1 MHAQYFIRHRIA
13 SIRIAS
19 AHVYNVRRPVPP
31 CKPQSR
37 PPTGPPL
44 IAQSRPARFLAGLA
58 LLFAFAGVAAGAGP
72 YNTTADGDDSRL
84 MLKGHDPVAY
94 FTMGKA
100 VPGDPAFRTDFDG
113 VTYRFANEENRFQFM
128 KNPFKYVPMFGGFCA
143 NSMVYAIPLGG
154 EPDTWK
160 IIDGRLYI
168 FAGIAAR
175 RYFVMNEEANLRLA
189 QRYWRE
195 EVEGGIALVQR
206 YRRQTLRVPH
216 FKSDRELDAEWQ
228 AKDVARK

>member
-1 MHAQYFIRHRIA
+1 MIA
-13 SIRIAS
+13 
-19 AHVYNVRRPVPP
+19 H
-31 CKPQSR
+31 
-37 PPTGPPL
+37 L
-44 IAQSRPARFLAGLA
+44 RPARFLAGLA

-72 YNTTADGDDSRL
+72 YNTTSNGDDSRL

-94 FTMGKA
+94 FTMGRP

-113 VTYRFANEENRFQFM
+113 VTYRFANEENRFLFM

-143 NSMVYAIPLGG
+143 NSIVYAIPLGG
-154 EPDTWK
+154 EPDNWK
-160 IIDGRLYI
+160 IIDGRLYL

-189 QRYWRE
+189 RRYWRE

-206 YRRQTLRVPH
+206 YRRQVLRVPH
-216 FKSDRELDAEWQ
+216 FKSDKDLDAEWQ
-228 AKDVARK
+228 ARDVARK